1 MELLLFAF
9 RALGTL
15 IVVYAAYLCLD
26 LLVFRRRAKR
36 PLHHE
41 RLDA

>member
-1 MELLLFAF
+1 MEMLLFAF

-15 IVVYAAYLCLD
+15 LVVYAAYLCLD
-26 LLVFRRRAKR
+26 IFFLRRRPKR
-36 PLHHE
+36 LPQQ